1 MNYNLVLSDDVKKQ
15 LKKMDK
21 YVALLL
27 LKEMQKTLNNI
38 ENPRYIGKA
47 LTGNKKGLWRY
58 RIGNY
63 RVICDTN
70 DTNLIIL
77 ALEVGHRKSIYR

>member
-1 MNYNLVLSDDVKKQ
+1 MSYNLVLSNDAKKQ

-21 YVALLL
+21 YVALFL
-27 LKEMQKTLNNI
+27 LKEIQKTLNNI

-47 LTGNKKGLWRY
+47 LTGNKKELWRY

-63 RVICDTN
+63 RIICDID

-77 ALEVGHRKSIYR
+77 ALEVGHIKSIYK

>member
-1 MNYNLVLSDDVKKQ
+1 MIYNLVLSNDAKKQ

-21 YVALLL
+21 YVALFL

-47 LTGNKKGLWRY
+47 LTGNKKELWRY

-63 RVICDTN
+63 RVICNID

-77 ALEVGHRKSIYR
+77 ALEIGHRKSIYK